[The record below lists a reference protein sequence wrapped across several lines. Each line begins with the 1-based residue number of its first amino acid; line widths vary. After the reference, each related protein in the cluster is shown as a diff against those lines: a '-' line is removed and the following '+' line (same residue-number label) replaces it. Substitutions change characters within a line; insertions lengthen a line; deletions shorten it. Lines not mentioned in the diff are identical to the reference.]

1 MENPK
6 IYICN
11 NDFKSGIFF
20 KSSFKNSRTYKKEFT
35 ADHYVDMK
43 ELIRD
48 FQPSVEMTTGNEEKM
63 IWEWSMTEEMERLL
77 E

>member
-1 MENPK
+1 MN
-6 IYICN
+6 
-11 NDFKSGIFF
+11 
-20 KSSFKNSRTYKKEFT
+20 
-35 ADHYVDMK
+35 

-63 IWEWSMTEEMERLL
+63 IWEWSMTEKMERLL